1 MRGEIDKALDDV
13 GRLGTPSPAICV
25 DRRRIREHAVHL
37 GMDRRN
43 AIHAR
48 QQRPVQVGG
57 HAGRE
62 EREIRAEIRDRAHA
76 EAEHVAVG
84 IERELGVS
92 HVIASLRVGE
102 ETLTTCRRP
111 LHRASDLLRRPR
123 EYAFLGIDED
133 LGAEAAADIGRDDA
147 ELVLGNAEDERAHDE
162 PMDVRILRRDPQRQ
176 VIRALIIARQRRA
189 RLHGDGGEA
198 LVR

>member
-1 MRGEIDKALDDV
+1 MRGEIDEALDDV
-13 GRLGTPSPAICV
+13 GRLWTARAPIRV
-25 DRRRIREHAVHL
+25 DRRRVREHAIYL

-43 AIHAR
+43 AIDAR

-62 EREIRAEIRDRAHA
+62 EGEIRAEIRDRAHA
-76 EAEHVAVG
+76 EPKHVAVG
-84 IERELGVS
+84 VERELGVS

-111 LHRASDLLRRPR
+111 LHRASNLFRRPCQ
-123 EYAFLGIDED
+123 YALLGIDED

-147 ELVLGNAEDERAHDE
+147 ELVLGDAEDERAHDE

-176 VIRALIIARQRRA
+176 VIRAPVIARQGRA